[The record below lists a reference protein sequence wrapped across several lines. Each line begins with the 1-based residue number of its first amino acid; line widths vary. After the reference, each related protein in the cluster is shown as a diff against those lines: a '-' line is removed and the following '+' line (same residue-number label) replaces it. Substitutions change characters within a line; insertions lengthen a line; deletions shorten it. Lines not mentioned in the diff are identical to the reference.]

1 MTSTTWG
8 QALPDWMPWTRAL
21 FTVSGGA
28 LPGIVQLGFA
38 LSLGVMLDTFI
49 VRPVLV
55 PAFLA
60 LLCRPGK
67 EQQGRIGEEGS

>member
-8 QALPDWMPWTRAL
+8 HVLPSWMPWARSL
-21 FTVSGGA
+21 FSVTGGA

-38 LSLGVMLDTFI
+38 LSLGVILDTFI

-60 LLCRPGK
+60 LLCRWRG
-67 EQQGRIGEEGS
+67 EQG